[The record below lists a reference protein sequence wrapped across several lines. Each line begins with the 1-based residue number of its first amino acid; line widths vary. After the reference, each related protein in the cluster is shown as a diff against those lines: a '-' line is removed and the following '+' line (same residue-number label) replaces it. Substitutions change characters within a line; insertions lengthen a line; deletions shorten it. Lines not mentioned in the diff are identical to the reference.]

1 MSDDLVRRI
10 AALLKSEQRQA
21 SNVGRDSASAIAEW
35 RTALLASGKS
45 VSTVTRYVSSV
56 RTLERKYGVNPLALD
71 AGRMIEAG
79 AKMNAALSAMSA
91 NAAFSAIRA
100 WAEYT
105 GQSHAVG
112 ALKAPTVD
120 PTRKPLPPADDLAKV
135 RDAMRVS
142 KHAHGDAANIR
153 RRDGVIY
160 DLLFEGALRI
170 SEVLALDVGDMRCKS
185 ADGLHAWSPSVEL
198 THVWV
203 ERSKRGKSRLVPLTP
218 TARKSLTNWLALHR
232 PRWCAANAVDPTA
245 VFQTIDGC
253 RLLPDSYRQRL
264 TDYGKA
270 VGVTSLGG
278 KTHTGRRRRIT
289 QLIEAKVPPTA
300 IIPFTG
306 HKSTKELEPY
316 IVHNNAT
323 AERFWLDGVKK

>member
-1 MSDDLVRRI
+1 M
-10 AALLKSEQRQA
+10 
-21 SNVGRDSASAIAEW
+21 
-35 RTALLASGKS
+35 
-45 VSTVTRYVSSV
+45 RYVGTIKS
-56 RTLERKYGVNPLALD
+56 LERNHGLRVLALD
-71 AGRMIEAG
+71 AARVIEVG
-79 AKMNAALSAMSA
+79 AKLNASLSPMGA
-91 NAAFSAIRA
+91 NVCFSALRA

-120 PTRKPLPPADDLAKV
+120 ATRKPLPPNDDLARV
-135 RDAMRVS
+135 RDAMRPS
-142 KHAHGDAANIR
+142 KHAHGVKANIR
-153 RRDGVIY
+153 RRDGTIY
-160 DLLFEGALRI
+160 DMLFECALRI
-170 SEVLALDVGDMRCKS
+170 SEVLALDVDDMRHKQS
-185 ADGLHAWSPSVEL
+185 DGSISAWSSSAEL

-218 TARKSLTNWLALHR
+218 TARKSLANWLTLHR
-232 PRWCAANAVDPTA
+232 PRWTKSAVDPAA

-253 RLLPDSYRQRL
+253 RLSSNAYRDRL
-264 TDYGKA
+264 LAYGA
-270 VGVTSLGG
+270 EVGVSSLGG

-316 IVHNNAT
+316 IVHNDAT
-323 AERFWLDGVKK
+323 AERFWLEGGKK